1 MIWTWIVGRII
12 QPFLPFVLGGFL
24 ALSVAG
30 TLGGVW
36 YGYSWASASCSAAA
50 ALAESKAKDLTIER
64 YKALLKATELQRA
77 TEAAK
82 ALDNASAL
90 QDRAAELE
98 SDKAKA
104 EAAQQ
109 DVEADLTAAIQDKG
123 TLNAIVQKIRA
134 APHTDCR
141 ASDADVRLDRRLRG
155 VR

>member
-1 MIWTWIVGRII
+1 MWEWIAGRFIL
-12 QPFLPFVLGGFL
+12 PFLPYVMGILLGLNVVTGL
-24 ALSVAG
+24 AGL
-30 TLGGVW
+30 W
-36 YGYSWASASCSAAA
+36 KGYQWASASCSAAA

-82 ALDNASAL
+82 AIDTAAAL

-98 SDKAKA
+98 ADKARA

-109 DVEADLTAAIQDKG
+109 DVEDDLAAAIQDKG

-134 APHTDCR
+134 TARTDCR